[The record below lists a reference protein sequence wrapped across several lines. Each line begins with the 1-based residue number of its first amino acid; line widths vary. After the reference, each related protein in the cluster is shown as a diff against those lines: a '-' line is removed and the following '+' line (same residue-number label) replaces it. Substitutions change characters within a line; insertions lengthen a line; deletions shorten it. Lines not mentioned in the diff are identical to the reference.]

1 MIAKQRSHKSA
12 ANASIPPRSRGRFG
26 NENLITPYVKVGRE
40 VRYKLG
46 LIKLNNSKPC
56 TFSKKRSKYFVR
68 LGLVLTEILGK
79 IHSIMPIRSGKYFP
93 KDRNPAR
100 ALGKSLE
107 SLSSAKERQHSKVIR
122 TEGNLL
128 MMVAIGSLECCCLE
142 IWTVALAKLNK
153 RKLVEIYQD

>member
-26 NENLITPYVKVGRE
+26 NENLTTPYVKVGRE

-46 LIKLNNSKPC
+46 LIK
-56 TFSKKRSKYFVR
+56 FVR
-68 LGLVLTEILGK
+68 LGLVLTKILGK

-100 ALGKSLE
+100 ALGKSPE
-107 SLSSAKERQHSKVIR
+107 SLSSAKERHHSKVIR

-142 IWTVALAKLNK
+142 IWTVALA
-153 RKLVEIYQD
+153 